1 MEMFWFLSPHRDK
14 YYQWYWGRRKVALR
28 VLPEEEKKR
37 YLEYGSNTNS
47 NHSSN
52 TSDVGDSKRR
62 G

>member
-1 MEMFWFLSPHRDK
+1 M
-14 YYQWYWGRRKVALR
+14 V

-37 YLEYGSNTNS
+37 YLEYGSNINS